1 MKIAIC
7 SDSAENQNIKQ
18 WLRELDETAM
28 LSIFI
33 YARPEQLLASF
44 KQQQYYDLMF
54 LEFYAARD
62 FLWQLRQMD
71 GRAAI
76 VLLTEATR
84 HNLLPAFEAEVTAC
98 LVRPV
103 QKHLVQQVFGRC
115 RNSFLQHNQELRLE
129 VNTEDGVKEEKIF
142 TTRDIFYV
150 ESQLRKVYI
159 HTIDARQYQCYG
171 RISNL
176 EQTLRQQDFFR
187 VHKSCLVNLH
197 YICYIGVE
205 NIGLMYPG
213 SDSMIHLPLSRRK
226 REQIKEAVQLA

>member
-28 LSIFI
+28 LYIFI
-33 YARPEQLLASF
+33 Y
-44 KQQQYYDLMF
+44 
-54 LEFYAARD
+54 
-62 FLWQLRQMD
+62 
-71 GRAAI
+71 
-76 VLLTEATR
+76 
-84 HNLLPAFEAEVTAC
+84 
-98 LVRPV
+98 
-103 QKHLVQQVFGRC
+103 
-115 RNSFLQHNQELRLE
+115 
-129 VNTEDGVKEEKIF
+129 
-142 TTRDIFYV
+142 
-150 ESQLRKVYI
+150 
-159 HTIDARQYQCYG
+159 ARQYQCYG
-171 RISNL
+171 RISDL

-213 SDSMIHLPLSRRK
+213 SGSMIHLPLSRRK